1 MRMQLRNNGMPIHTS
16 YVQEPPL
23 FFSAAVP
30 EIYFKHGGFCLMNKR
45 LAQPVARTGF
55 IIL

>member
-1 MRMQLRNNGMPIHTS
+1 MQLRNNGMPIHTS

-23 FFSAAVP
+23 FFSTAVP

-45 LAQPVARTGF
+45 LAQPVARTGL